1 MKICL
6 DGQTTSDASVVALGM
21 FDGVHVGHRI
31 LLEKARKT
39 ANRENV
45 PLVVQTFAKH
55 PLQLLDPEHC
65 PPMLTTLE
73 ERIRL
78 MEKYGVDIYCAL
90 PFTEKVR
97 NTLPEEFVGRLV
109 SRWKPRAV
117 VVGFNYSFG
126 KDGSGS
132 PAILRAL
139 GNALR
144 FETIVIPA
152 ITIGERPVSATEIRS
167 LLANG
172 CVRQARRLLGRP
184 YSRMTEV
191 MLRTQDQCVLRLIAN
206 GKQDLPAGKYRC
218 ALYDGKCQYPTM
230 TSIQEDGLLTC
241 TLPSDAALGSPATLQ
256 FISEISRSL
265 PCR

>member
-1 MKICL
+1 MKATKKTTVQSREAEIIDAVHALATEKDISEDMLFGAIEEALKAAYKKNVSREETAPANLSVTL
-6 DGQTTSDASVVALGM
+6 DRHTGIA
-21 FDGVHVGHRI
+21 HVGHRI

-184 YSRMTEV
+184 YSRMN
-191 MLRTQDQCVLRLIAN
+191 D
-206 GKQDLPAGKYRC
+206 
-218 ALYDGKCQYPTM
+218 
-230 TSIQEDGLLTC
+230 
-241 TLPSDAALGSPATLQ
+241 
-256 FISEISRSL
+256 
-265 PCR
+265 

>member
-6 DGQTTSDASVVALGM
+6 DGQTTADASVIALGM
-21 FDGVHVGHRI
+21 FDGVHVGHRV
-31 LLEKARKT
+31 LLEKARKI
-39 ANRENV
+39 ADRENV

-55 PLQLLDPEHC
+55 PLQLLDPDHC
-65 PPMLTTLE
+65 PPMLTTPE

-78 MEKYGVDIYCAL
+78 MEKFGVDIYCAL

-109 SRWKPRAV
+109 SRWKPSVV

-126 KDGSGS
+126 KDGAGS

-139 GNALR
+139 GNALH

-152 ITIGERPVSATEIRS
+152 IMMGDRPVSATEIRS

-184 YSRMTEV
+184 YMRVTEV
-191 MLRTQDQCVLRLIAN
+191 MERGQNQCVLRLIAN
-206 GKQDLPAGKYRC
+206 GKQDLPAGEYRC
-218 ALYDGKCQYPTM
+218 VLNDGKSQYPTL
-230 TSIQEDGLLTC
+230 TCVHESGQITC
-241 TLPSDAALGSPATLQ
+241 TLPAGTALSSPTALQ
-256 FISEISRSL
+256 FISEISRCL
-265 PCR
+265 PNR